1 MSFNIMNIFIKPLLL
16 TLFTTLAFS
25 NSMNVYQYQNNIN
38 NAKNLY
44 LNDDPLQIKYE
55 KNIAN
60 GQTLLIQ
67 IINEKITDP
76 KLTLGN
82 INLPFYKE
90 PFKKDSFYA
99 LVPISYYHKLES
111 EKVIISYVRNNRRL
125 FTSIKIYIYDGNYKS
140 EKIEVADSKINLNK
154 KAIIRANTEYK
165 EAMKIYNT
173 NTKEILWEKDFTFP
187 MYSKVTS
194 DFGTKRVYNG
204 QLKSY
209 HSGIDFRA
217 DIGSPI
223 GAANDGIVRFA
234 GNRFYSGNSII
245 IDHGQGVFTC
255 YFHLSKI
262 LVKENQKVKRDDK
275 IGLSGDTGRITG
287 PHLHFGTRIHG
298 VLVDPQ
304 ELFKQ
309 LNELNERY

>member
-1 MSFNIMNIFIKPLLL
+1 MNIFRNTLLL

-25 NSMNVYQYQNNIN
+25 NSTNVYQYQNNIN
-38 NAKNLY
+38 NAKKLY
-44 LNDDPLQIKYE
+44 LDKNTPLQIKYE

-67 IINEKITDP
+67 IIHEKITDP

-82 INLPFYKE
+82 INLPFYKN

-99 LVPISYYHKLES
+99 LIPISYYHKS
-111 EKVIISYVRNNRRL
+111 GNDKVIISYIKDNRRL
-125 FTSIKIYIYDGNYKS
+125 FTSIKINIYKGNYKS
-140 EKIEVADSKINLNK
+140 EEIKVASSKVNLNK
-154 KAIIRANTEYK
+154 KDNTRASKEYK
-165 EAMKIYNT
+165 EAMDIYNT
-173 NTKEILWEKDFTFP
+173 NTKELLWKKDFLMP
-187 MYSKVTS
+187 MYSKITS
-194 DFGTKRVYNG
+194 DFGTKRIYNK

-209 HSGIDFRA
+209 HSGVDFRA

-223 GAANDGIVRFA
+223 VAANDGIVRFA

-245 IDHGQGVFTC
+245 IDHGQGIFTC
-255 YFHLSKI
+255 YFHLSKT

-304 ELFKQ
+304 ELFKLLNG
-309 LNELNERY
+309 LNEKY